1 MTAGAHRG
9 DVERAMLRSGSRTLL
24 PEHRVLVLKL
34 AAILRVADALDCAR
48 KGRFKNVC
56 MNRHGVVLELRGA
69 GSDFHSELRELEL
82 KGELFSQVF
91 GIKVRLVEN

>member
-1 MTAGAHRG
+1 M
-9 DVERAMLRSGSRTLL
+9 L

-48 KGRFKNVC
+48 KGRFSKMV
-56 MNRHGVVLELRGA
+56 MQRRGVVLELRGS
-69 GSDFHSELRELEL
+69 GNGFHSEIRELEL

-91 GIKVRLVEN
+91 GIKVRIVES